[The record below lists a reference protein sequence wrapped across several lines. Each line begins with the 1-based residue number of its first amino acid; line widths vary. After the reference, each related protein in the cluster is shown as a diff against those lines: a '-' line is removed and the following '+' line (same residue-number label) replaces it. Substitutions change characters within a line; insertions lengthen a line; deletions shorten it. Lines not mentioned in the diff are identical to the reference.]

1 MQPWPGEGPP
11 SPGRRGTG
19 RVRLYPVLVS
29 FGVVFLG
36 ELPDKTMF
44 ASLILATRGRP
55 VRVWIGAAVAFAVHV
70 AIAVTVGIAL
80 FALVPH
86 LVVAAMFLA
95 GAAYAWLER
104 PEGDE
109 PARPHRAGGRSAVL
123 TAFVVIFLAE
133 WGDLTQI
140 LTANLAARNHAPL
153 EVAVGATA
161 ALWAVAA
168 LAVSAGQTLQRHL
181 NVRLIH
187 RVTAIVLLC
196 LAGSPIW
203 PAFAFTP
210 GTTGPR
216 RPALTVT
223 AAGGMPSRRGPGR
236 TRDA

>member
-1 MQPWPGEGPP
+1 M
-11 SPGRRGTG
+11 
-19 RVRLYPVLVS
+19 RLYPVLVS

-86 LVVAAMFLA
+86 LVLDLVVAAMFLA

-196 LAGSPIW
+196 LAGYTLWS
-203 PAFAFTP
+203 AF
-210 GTTGPR
+210 G
-216 RPALTVT
+216 
-223 AAGGMPSRRGPGR
+223 
-236 TRDA
+236 

>member
-80 FALVPH
+80 FALV
-86 LVVAAMFLA
+86 
-95 GAAYAWLER
+95 
-104 PEGDE
+104 
-109 PARPHRAGGRSAVL
+109 PHRAGGRSAVL

-196 LAGSPIW
+196 LAGYTLWS
-203 PAFAFTP
+203 AF
-210 GTTGPR
+210 G
-216 RPALTVT
+216 
-223 AAGGMPSRRGPGR
+223 
-236 TRDA
+236 

>member
-1 MQPWPGEGPP
+1 
-11 SPGRRGTG
+11 
-19 RVRLYPVLVS
+19 VRLYPVLVS

-86 LVVAAMFLA
+86 LVLDLVVAAMFLA

-196 LAGSPIW
+196 LAGYTLWS
-203 PAFAFTP
+203 AF
-210 GTTGPR
+210 G
-216 RPALTVT
+216 
-223 AAGGMPSRRGPGR
+223 
-236 TRDA
+236 